1 VNRREKRGNDHGEV
15 CGGIRF
21 ATEPP
26 ETT

>member
-15 CGGIRF
+15 YGGIRF